1 MKQVYNVDFPAP
13 FGPMMACTVPGSTSR
28 FTSCNAFKPPKRLL
42 TFRTNRIAIIKT
54 SPNHAL
60 NGGRFGGGRCG
71 FCS

>member
-1 MKQVYNVDFPAP
+1 
-13 FGPMMACTVPGSTSR
+13 VPGSTSR